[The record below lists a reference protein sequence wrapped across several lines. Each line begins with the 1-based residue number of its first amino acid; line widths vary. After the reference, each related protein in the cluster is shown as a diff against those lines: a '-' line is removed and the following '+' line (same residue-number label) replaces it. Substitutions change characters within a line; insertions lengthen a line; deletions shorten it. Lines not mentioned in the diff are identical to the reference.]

1 MMILILTLSI
11 ALNALL
17 LWYTS
22 KMINKL
28 VFLQESTETILSTN
42 RSFVEH
48 LNDVNQMEMY
58 FGDQTLVKLLEHSK
72 FVVEQVEIYN
82 EIFEELEADEDEDE
96 EAEKERQ

>member
-1 MMILILTLSI
+1 MMILILILSI

-42 RSFVEH
+42 RTFVEH